1 MPATPDDL
9 FAFLD
14 RLGIAHTTVTHPPL
28 FTVEQSRALRGAVPG
43 GHTKNLFL
51 KDKRD
56 QVFLVA
62 ALEDARIDLKTLH
75 HRLGAGRFSFGS
87 ADLMRELLGVEPG
100 AVTPFG
106 LINDRQ
112 ARVNVVL
119 DAAMMEQAILNYH
132 PLVNTMT
139 TAIGRADLVKFLA
152 ATGHA
157 PRIVA
162 VAGAEGEPGRRL
174 HSGPA

>member
-1 MPATPDDL
+1 MPATPEEL

-14 RLGIAHTTVTHPPL
+14 RLGIAHQTVSHPAL
-28 FTVEQSRALRGAVPG
+28 FTVEQSRELRGAIPG

-56 QVFLVA
+56 AIFLVV
-62 ALEDARIDLKTLH
+62 ALEDAAIDLKSLH
-75 HRLGAGRFSFGS
+75 RRLDAGRFSFGS
-87 ADLMRELLGVEPG
+87 AELLREVWGVEPG

-106 LINDRQ
+106 AINDT
-112 ARVNVVL
+112 AGRVRVVL
-119 DAAMMEQAILNYH
+119 DEAMMRHETLNYH

-139 TAIGRADLVKFLA
+139 TAISRDGLVRFLQ
-152 ATGHA
+152 ATGHE

-162 VAGAEGEPGRRL
+162 VVDGGGAEPDG
-174 HSGPA
+174 